1 MNRRIVSEEELVG
14 ILNTELS
21 KYDECKKC
29 NFDFINKLEEPNM
42 SGSNWYSA
50 NMRCGGGTSALCRQ
64 VAERIISEARKRMNI
79 A

>member
-29 NFDFINKLEEPNM
+29 KFDFINKLAEPDK

-50 NMRCGGGTSALCRQ
+50 NMRSGGGASAFCRQ
-64 VAERIISEARKRMNI
+64 VADRVVSEARKQMNI